1 MKILVINS
9 GSSSLKY
16 QLIDMDGEKVLAK
29 GVCERIGIDGR
40 LKHQDINSDEIILDI
55 EMDNHAVAFQIVIDK
70 LTNPSSGVIKST
82 SEIGAVGH
90 RYVNGGEKFS
100 EIVLSN
106 DEIVA
111 QLEQSIEF
119 APLHNPAHI
128 TGIKA
133 CKEVMGDVPQCIV
146 FDTAFHRTMPKHAFL
161 YPLPFEYYKK
171 YGIRRYGFHGTS
183 HRFVSEKAAKFLG
196 KKPEELKMVTCHL
209 GNGSSLCAVDGGR
222 CVDTSMGFTPLAGFM
237 MGTRCGDV
245 DPSVV
250 TYIMKK
256 ENLSPDEM
264 SDLMNKKSG
273 ALGISGIS
281 SDFRDLDEAAAK
293 GSERAKLA
301 LDMFVYGVKKFIG
314 AYAAAMGG
322 LDCIVFTAGIGENNC
337 ALRKRICEGLEFLG
351 VEIDNERNKKRG
363 ERCEISTDSSKVRVL
378 VVPTNEELMI
388 ARETQELV
396 EALKI

>member
-29 GVCERIGIDGR
+29 GLCERIGIDGR
-40 LKHQDINSDEIILDI
+40 LKHEDIHTEQTVLDI
-55 EMDNHAVAFQIVIDK
+55 EMKNHAVALKIVIDK
-70 LTNPSSGVIKST
+70 LTNPETGVIKST
-82 SEIGAVGH
+82 SEIDAVGH

-100 EIVLSN
+100 QTVLSN
-106 DEIVA
+106 DKIISE
-111 QLEQSIEF
+111 LEESIEF
-119 APLHNPAHI
+119 APLHNVAHI

-146 FDTAFHRTMPKHAFL
+146 FDTAFHRTMPKYSYL
-161 YPLPFEYYKK
+161 YPLPYEYYEK

-183 HRFVSEKAAKFLG
+183 HKFVSEKAAKFLG

-209 GNGSSLCAVDGGR
+209 GNGSSLCAVDGGK

-245 DPSVV
+245 DPSAI

-256 ENLSPDEM
+256 ENLTPDEM
-264 SDLMNKKSG
+264 SDIMNKKSG
-273 ALGISGIS
+273 ALGVSGIS
-281 SDFRDLDEAAAK
+281 SDFRDLEDAATEGDEKAQ
-293 GSERAKLA
+293 LA
-301 LDMFVYGVKKFIG
+301 LDMFAYGVIKFVG
-314 AYAAAMGG
+314 AYIAAMGG
-322 LDCIVFTAGIGENNC
+322 IDCLVFTAGIGENNC
-337 ALRKRICEGLEFLG
+337 LLRKQVCDKLKFLG
-351 VEIDNERNKKRG
+351 VEIDEEKNKQRG
-363 ERCEISTDSSKVRVL
+363 VRCEISTENSKVRVL

-388 ARETQELV
+388 ARETMEMV
-396 EALKI
+396 ENLNK

>member
-29 GVCERIGIDGR
+29 GLCERIGIDGR
-40 LKHQDINSDEIILDI
+40 LKHEDIHTEQAVLDI
-55 EMDNHAVAFQIVIDK
+55 EMKNHAVALKIVIDK
-70 LTNPSSGVIKST
+70 LTNPETGVIKST
-82 SEIGAVGH
+82 SEIDAVGH

-100 EIVLSN
+100 QTVLSN
-106 DEIVA
+106 DKIIA
-111 QLEQSIEF
+111 DLEESIEL
-119 APLHNPAHI
+119 APLHNVAHI

-133 CKEVMGDVPQCIV
+133 CEEVMGDVPQCIV
-146 FDTAFHRTMPKHAFL
+146 FDTAFHRTMPKHSYL
-161 YPLPFEYYKK
+161 YPLPYEYYEK

-183 HRFVSEKAAKFLG
+183 HKFVSEKAAKFLG

-209 GNGSSLCAVDGGR
+209 GNGSSLCAVDGGK

-245 DPSVV
+245 DPSAI

-264 SDLMNKKSG
+264 SDIMNKKSG
-273 ALGISGIS
+273 ALGVSGIS
-281 SDFRDLDEAAAK
+281 SDFRDLEDAAEKGDEKAQ
-293 GSERAKLA
+293 LA
-301 LDMFVYGVKKFIG
+301 LDMFAYGVIKFVG
-314 AYAAAMGG
+314 AYIAAMGG
-322 LDCIVFTAGIGENNC
+322 IDCLVFTAGIGENNC
-337 ALRKRICEGLEFLG
+337 LLRKQVCDKLKFLG
-351 VEIDNERNKKRG
+351 VEIDEEKNKQRG
-363 ERCEISTDSSKVRVL
+363 VRCEISTEASKVRVL

-388 ARETQELV
+388 ARETMEMVQN
-396 EALKI
+396 LKK

>member
-29 GVCERIGIDGR
+29 GLCERIGIDGR
-40 LKHQDINSDEIILDI
+40 LKHEDVNSEEVVIDAAME
-55 EMDNHAVAFQIVIDK
+55 NHAVAFQMVIDK
-70 LTNPSSGVIKST
+70 LTNPEKGVIKST

-106 DEIVA
+106 DDIVA
-111 QLEQSIEF
+111 QLEDSIEF

-146 FDTAFHRTMPKHAFL
+146 FDTAFHRTMPKYAYL
-161 YPLPFEYYKK
+161 YPLPYELYEK
-171 YGIRRYGFHGTS
+171 YAVRRYGFHGTS
-183 HRFVSEKAAKFLG
+183 HKFVSQKAAEFLG
-196 KKPEELKMVTCHL
+196 KKPEDLKMITCHL
-209 GNGSSLCAVDGGR
+209 GNGSSLCAVDGGK

-264 SDLMNKKSG
+264 ADLMNKKSG
-273 ALGISGIS
+273 ALGVSGIS
-281 SDFRDLDEAAAK
+281 SDFRDLDAAVEK
-293 GSERAKLA
+293 GDEKAKLA
-301 LDMFVYGVKKFIG
+301 LDIFVYGVKKFIG
-314 AYAAAMGG
+314 SYAAAMGG
-322 LDCIVFTAGIGENNC
+322 LDCMVFTAGIGENN
-337 ALRKRICEGLEFLG
+337 AMLRDRICEGLEFLG
-351 VEIDNERNKKRG
+351 VSIDDEKNAKRG
-363 ERCEISTDSSKVRVL
+363 GNREISSDNSKVKVL
-378 VVPTNEELMI
+378 VIPTNEELMI
-388 ARETQELV
+388 ARETKELV
-396 EALKI
+396 ENLK